1 MIKLEDV
8 NNVENFWRNWKQMGE
23 DLINHNSLPEN
34 VDGQQWENHFK
45 NLYTR
50 IEDDIDEIMEK
61 SDIPVNQ
68 VLKEKFNMEELKS
81 TVKELKKKKNSWP
94 RQY

>member
-1 MIKLEDV
+1 MGKIGNK
-8 NNVENFWRNWKQMGE
+8 MGE
-23 DLINHNSLPEN
+23 DLINHNSLPGN
-34 VDGQQWENHFK
+34 VDCQQWENHFK

-50 IEDDIDEIMEK
+50 IDDDIDEIMKK

-68 VLKEKFNMEELKS
+68 VLNEKFNMEELKS
-81 TVKELKKKKNSWP
+81 TVKELKKNLKRKGNWL